1 MDAIAYLM
9 GIDGGGTKTL
19 VRLASQGSVL
29 AQASGPGSAL
39 RIGAAQAW
47 RVIGQTI
54 DAAFASRRRGPADE
68 TLAVG
73 IGIAGENVAQWSA
86 DFRAQALAFGVLEI
100 VNDGVA
106 TCWVRMAA
114 RPVPSSRWA
123 PVPSACRW
131 T

>member
-1 MDAIAYLM
+1 MDAIAYLL

-19 VRLASQGSVL
+19 VRLTSPQGQVL

-54 DAAFASRRRGPADE
+54 EDAFASAGLRRPADE

-86 DFRAQALAFGVLEI
+86 DFRAQAPAFGVLEI

-106 TCWVRMAA
+106 TLLGAQAHPAA
-114 RPVPSSRWA
+114 ACLLYTSPSPRDS
-123 PVPSACRW
+123 
-131 T
+131 

>member
-1 MDAIAYLM
+1 DAIAYLL

-19 VRLASQGSVL
+19 VRLTSPQGQVL

-47 RVIGQTI
+47 RVISQTI
-54 DAAFASRRRGPADE
+54 EDAFSSAGLRRPADE

-86 DFRAQALAFGVLEI
+86 DFRAQAPAF
-100 VNDGVA
+100 
-106 TCWVRMAA
+106 
-114 RPVPSSRWA
+114 
-123 PVPSACRW
+123 
-131 T
+131 